1 MTETDAHSTRPK
13 SIRQKQIL
21 TIAEEN
27 PTATLTEIAADISGV
42 SAAHVDRV
50 LTQYGDPGTHP
61 ASTATRG
68 SPAAADSTPASRT
81 SSDTES
87 AQDTTASSPADHP
100 DDGGTEAAT
109 EDASSS
115 TAMPAS
121 DSPPSTTSSA
131 ESTPTSES
139 TSSVESTPNAAST
152 SPSTTTPTAEG
163 TSSAQSSPAAQ
174 STASST
180 PVSSTDGGQ
189 STHPEYPDPGSLTQK
204 EHETLRAI
212 AHDTD
217 ATQQDVA
224 DMLGVSRATVSNRV
238 NALSGFDWADRA
250 SFVEA
255 VIGTA
260 DGQLPEAESAA
271 TDASTPAD
279 DATADSEMASTAA
292 KTRSPAADGAGGD
305 PTPEAPDA
313 STSHDSASHNGTNQP
328 PDSDD
333 AMADAQTMGT
343 DPAHDDLRTVT
354 ETLEALTEQVETIED
369 AVADTETSPSPQP
382 LADSELLHKIVHAC
396 MESDRIGEDEEIAIL
411 DALLN

>member
-61 ASTATRG
+61 ASTATSG
-68 SPAAADSTPASRT
+68 SPAVADSTPASRT

-87 AQDTTASSPADHP
+87 PQDTTASSPADHP
-100 DDGGTEAAT
+100 DDGATEAAT
-109 EDASSS
+109 EDASPS
-115 TAMPAS
+115 TAMPAT

-131 ESTPTSES
+131 ESTPNSES
-139 TSSVESTPNAAST
+139 TSSVESTSNAAST
-152 SPSTTTPTAEG
+152 SSSTTTPTAEG
-163 TSSAQSSPAAQ
+163 TSSTQSSPAAQ
-174 STASST
+174 STGSSAAV
-180 PVSSTDGGQ
+180 PSTDGGQ

-238 NALSGFDWADRA
+238 NAVEGFEWADRD
-250 SFVEA
+250 SFVSA
-255 VIGTA
+255 VI
-260 DGQLPEAESAA
+260 
-271 TDASTPAD
+271 D
-279 DATADSEMASTAA
+279 DREKPVSKGEPSD
-292 KTRSPAADGAGGD
+292 
-305 PTPEAPDA
+305 DA
-313 STSHDSASHNGTNQP
+313 STSSSESTDRPVTSTGPEA
-328 PDSDD
+328 
-333 AMADAQTMGT
+333 ADASIET
-343 DPAHDDLRTVT
+343 DRAVASPSAANGQMSANASQQPTANNVDETHVAAPNHLQEDLQEIASTLEELTTLLETVT
-354 ETLEALTEQVETIED
+354 HDIAENAD
-369 AVADTETSPSPQP
+369 ATSTQP
-382 LADSELLHKIVHAC
+382 LADSELLHRIARRMPRGLTPRLLTLDDSNNAQQRGRLPIIV
-396 MESDRIGEDEEIAIL
+396 
-411 DALLN
+411 